1 MKKFKISLLG
11 TTYSSDSRSALGVQ
25 MDAQQ
30 RLEEKYGLG
39 KFIVHVE
46 DFTDTHF
53 MVDIER
59 HLADPEMVDSL
70 QAPDEFLEV
79 DKSFLWPEL
88 YRIPWGWLY
97 TTIMHSDDAK
107 YELNQY
113 RKELN
118 CSKLCNLSITTTP
131 THVVVEMWKE
141 QKSNKTTKP

>member
-1 MKKFKISLLG
+1 MKQFKISLFG
-11 TTYSSDSRSALGVQ
+11 TTYSSDSRSALGVE

-30 RLEEKYGLG
+30 RLDKKYGQG

-53 MVDIER
+53 KVDIER

-70 QAPDEFLEV
+70 KTPDEFLEV

-88 YRIPWGWLY
+88 YRVPCGWLY
-97 TTIMHSDDAK
+97 TTILQCDDTK
-107 YELNQY
+107 NELNQY
-113 RKELN
+113 RKERN
-118 CSKLCNLSITTTP
+118 GSKLSNISITTTP

-141 QKSNKTTKP
+141 QKTNKK